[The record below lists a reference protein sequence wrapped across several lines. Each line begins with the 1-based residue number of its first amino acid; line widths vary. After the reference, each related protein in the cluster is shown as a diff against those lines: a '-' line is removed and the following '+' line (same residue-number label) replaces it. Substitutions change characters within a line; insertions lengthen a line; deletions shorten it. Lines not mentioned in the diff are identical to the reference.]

1 MSVKRKW
8 GVVIAL
14 AALIGVSAYFYA
26 FRVMADEVV
35 VYAVTEQGEQVQ
47 GSKRVFTDKETVKT
61 FTYAARF
68 ANKQPGKVDIAA
80 PDYRF
85 YLNDKKYN
93 LWLSES
99 YRKGTLMKLP
109 NSGTIYTIGEKTANK
124 LKKILGV
131 GK

>member
-1 MSVKRKW
+1 MSVKKKW

-26 FRVMADEVV
+26 FRVTADEVV
-35 VYAVTEQGEQVQ
+35 VHRMVNFEVEDEL
-47 GSKRVFTDKETVKT
+47 VFTDRKTIKT

-68 ANKQPGKVDIAA
+68 AKKQRGEVDIAA
-80 PDYRF
+80 EDYRF
-85 YLNDKKYN
+85 YLNGKEYK

-99 YRKGTLMKLP
+99 FGKGTLMKPP
-109 NSGTIYTIGEKTANK
+109 NTGTVYTIGKSTTNK
-124 LKKILGV
+124 LKEIIGI